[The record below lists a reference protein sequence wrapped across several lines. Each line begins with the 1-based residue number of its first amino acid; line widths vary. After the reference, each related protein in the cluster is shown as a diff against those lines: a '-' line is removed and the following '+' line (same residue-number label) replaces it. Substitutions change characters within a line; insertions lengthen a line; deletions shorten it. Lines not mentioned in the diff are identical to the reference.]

1 MTALI
6 KNQNF
11 GIEVELTGITRKQA
25 AEIVAK
31 VLGSNRITGPAN
43 NCYHV
48 RKVYDSEGR
57 AWIVER
63 DSSISPELKDGSYAT
78 DEHRVEFVSPI
89 LQYKD
94 IETHQAIIREFRKA
108 GAIVNN
114 SCGIHV
120 HVDGTNHTAA
130 SLRRMTGFM
139 VGRQDLI
146 YEALN
151 VGDRRDRW
159 CKPVSKKLY
168 KTMKAERDI
177 TRTALEQIW
186 YSKANDG
193 YVGGIDHAHY
203 NYTRYHGLN
212 LHAFFSK
219 GTVEFRLFN
228 STLHAGKIKAYV
240 QFCLAIS
247 AWAIEANDHFSFKST
262 ANLTAEQKVTLM
274 HSILTNRLKLTG
286 REFKTCRLHMLAELR
301 KNAAV
306 AAVTAA

>member
-108 GAIVNN
+108 GAIVNKVV
-114 SCGIHV
+114 SFFKSKGGDSAKSTVTSDGKKITV
-120 HVDGTNHTAA
+120 TDGTTSIQCDA
-130 SLRRMTGFM
+130 
-139 VGRQDLI
+139 
-146 YEALN
+146 
-151 VGDRRDRW
+151 
-159 CKPVSKKLY
+159 
-168 KTMKAERDI
+168 
-177 TRTALEQIW
+177 
-186 YSKANDG
+186 DG
-193 YVGGIDHAHY
+193 NCSYCPGGACEY
-203 NYTRYHGLN
+203 
-212 LHAFFSK
+212 AP
-219 GTVEFRLFN
+219 
-228 STLHAGKIKAYV
+228 
-240 QFCLAIS
+240 
-247 AWAIEANDHFSFKST
+247 
-262 ANLTAEQKVTLM
+262 
-274 HSILTNRLKLTG
+274 
-286 REFKTCRLHMLAELR
+286 
-301 KNAAV
+301 
-306 AAVTAA
+306 